1 MTGLKLICVGKLK
14 ERFYRDACE
23 EYQKRLG
30 AFCKF
35 ELCELA
41 EEAMRPDGLARE
53 AERVLAAVPQGS
65 FCIAMCIEGA
75 LMSSTDLA
83 DCLTEAKNRGV
94 SRVCVIIGSSEGL
107 HDSVKRRADL
117 RLSMSPMTFPH
128 HLARVMV
135 LEQLY
140 RACSIE
146 AGTKY
151 HK

>member
-41 EEAMRPDGLARE
+41 EEALRTDGLARE

-65 FCIAMCIEGA
+65 FCIAMCIEGT
-75 LMSSTDLA
+75 LLSSTELA
-83 DCLTEAKNRGV
+83 GCLAEAKNRGL

>member
-41 EEAMRPDGLARE
+41 EEAGRTDGLARE

-65 FCIAMCIEGA
+65 FCIAMCIEGKQ
-75 LMSSTDLA
+75 MSSTELSDCLA
-83 DCLTEAKNRGV
+83 DVKNRGL
-94 SRVCVIIGSSEGL
+94 SRICVIIGSSDGL
-107 HDSVKRRADL
+107 HDCVKQRADL

-146 AGTKY
+146 AGGKY